1 MTNFVFFFFWGGV
14 KYLDLEMENNIFFFL
29 EGAFSKQMKQI
40 LSQESVTISLGD
52 HDGRGPKEFGN
63 L

>member
-1 MTNFVFFFFWGGV
+1 
-14 KYLDLEMENNIFFFL
+14 
-29 EGAFSKQMKQI
+29 MKQI

-63 L
+63 LYHRNYKDSQTKHLLLFLIVIYY